1 MDAPLPLAVRR
12 RRRLRALAAVLVA
25 ACAGVVLVGLVLRL
39 GEGLPRVERAQ
50 LWTASVRRGDFAIQV
65 QGAGILRPE
74 ELRWLTAE
82 SAGRVEG
89 VLVEAG
95 TRVEPGT
102 VVVRLEN
109 LDLQLQADEASRDVQ
124 AARAQALALEHQQAR
139 DELTL
144 EQEVGL
150 LQNELADAS
159 RRASSFEQ
167 GAGLIV
173 SRNESERERERAA
186 ALMRQVELAGDKL
199 ALLRR
204 LGPRQRDVAE
214 AQRAQLDRVR
224 AVRQEMLDRL
234 LVRTPAA
241 GILQETLVE
250 PGQWVL
256 PGAAVAKLMIS
267 DRLEAVLRIPADEV
281 GAVAPGQPVFVHTG
295 FARSAEGTIGGRV
308 RHIAPAAQDS
318 TVDVEVALDGVLPE
332 SARADQSI
340 DGAIQTRLIQDTLS
354 LPRPVGLPIAGSATL
369 YRIDPA
375 TGRAARVNVVLGI
388 VSSDAVQILAGLDAG
403 DEVILSDMSRH
414 AEHEALQLN

>member
-12 RRRLRALAAVLVA
+12 RRRVRALAGVLLAAVASIGVA
-25 ACAGVVLVGLVLRL
+25 VLVLRL
-39 GEGLPRVERAQ
+39 GESVPSVARAQ
-50 LWTASVRRGDFAIQV
+50 LWTASVRRGDFAMQV
-65 QGAGILRPE
+65 QGAGVLRPE

-89 VLVEAG
+89 VLVKAG

-102 VVVRLEN
+102 VIVRLEN

-144 EQEVGL
+144 EQEVGA
-150 LQNELADAS
+150 LQNELSDAT
-159 RRASSFEQ
+159 RRASTFEQ

-173 SRNESERERERAA
+173 SRNESAREADRAA
-186 ALMRQVELAGDKL
+186 ALTRQVELARDKL

-234 LVRTPAA
+234 LVRAPT
-241 GILQETLVE
+241 GGTVQEMLVE

-267 DRLEAVLRIPADEV
+267 ERLEAVLRIPADEV
-281 GAVAPGQPVFVHTG
+281 GAVAAGQPVLVHTG

-308 RHIAPAAQDS
+308 RRVAPAAQDS
-318 TVDVEVALDGVLPE
+318 TVDVEVELDGALPE

-340 DGAIQTRLIQDTLS
+340 DGAIQTRRIEDTLS
-354 LPRPVGLPIAGSATL
+354 LPRPVGLPIASSAPL

-375 TGRAARVNVVLGI
+375 TGRATRVSVRLGLL
-388 VSSDAVQILAGLDAG
+388 SSDAVQILAGLDAG
-403 DEVILSDMSRH
+403 DEVILSDMSRY
-414 AEHEALQLN
+414 AEHEVLQVD

>member
-12 RRRLRALAAVLVA
+12 RRRARALAAVLLA
-25 ACAGVVLVGLVLRL
+25 ACASIALAVSITRL
-39 GEGLPRVERAQ
+39 GERVPSVSRAQ
-50 LWTASVRRGDFAIQV
+50 LWTASVRRGDFAMQV

-89 VLVEAG
+89 VIVKAG
-95 TRVEPGT
+95 ARVEPGT
-102 VVVRLEN
+102 VIVRLEN
-109 LDLQLQADEASRDVQ
+109 LDLQLQADEASRDVE

-144 EQEVGL
+144 EQELGV

-159 RRASSFEQ
+159 RRASTFEQ

-173 SRNESERERERAA
+173 SRNESEREGERAA
-186 ALMRQVELAGDKL
+186 ALTRQVQLARDKL

-234 LVRTPAA
+234 LVRTPTR
-241 GILQETLVE
+241 GTMQETLVE

-256 PGAAVAKLMIS
+256 PGAAVAKLMVS
-267 DRLEAVLRIPADEV
+267 ERLEAVLRIPADEV
-281 GAVAPGQPVFVHTG
+281 GAVAPGQPVIVHTG
-295 FARSAEGTIGGRV
+295 FGRTAEGTIGGRV
-308 RHIAPAAQDS
+308 RRIAPAAQDS

-332 SARADQSI
+332 SARADQNI
-340 DGAIQTRLIQDTLS
+340 DGSIQTRLIADTLS
-354 LPRPVGLPIAGSATL
+354 LPRPVALPIASSAPL

-375 TGRAARVNVVLGI
+375 KGRATRVSVRLGL
-388 VSSDAVQILAGLDAG
+388 VSSDTVQILAGLDAG
-403 DEVILSDMSRH
+403 DEVILSDMSRY
-414 AEHEALQLN
+414 AEHETLQLD